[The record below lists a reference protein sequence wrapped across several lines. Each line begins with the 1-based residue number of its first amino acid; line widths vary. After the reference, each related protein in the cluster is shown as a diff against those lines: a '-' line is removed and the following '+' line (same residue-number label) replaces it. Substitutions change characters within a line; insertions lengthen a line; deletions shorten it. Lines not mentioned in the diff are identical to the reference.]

1 MTQTRLTP
9 IAVMSGSP
17 NPSVRRGTMRIPPP
31 SPRSDPNRPAATP
44 PPTSRRTITTSAG
57 RSVVRPFGPALGA
70 KVLRCVRQEG
80 DDPGSLEGDRQLALV
95 GRAGPRLAAG
105 VHLRPLPHGAPGPL
119 PFPFIDP
126 PRLVG
131 AAGADIP
138 TPALPVVVVS
148 CLRSR

>member
-105 VHLRPLPHGAPGPL
+105 RGLCPPPQVGPGPGH
-119 PFPFIDP
+119 FPVFAP
-126 PRLVG
+126 PGL
-131 AAGADIP
+131 
-138 TPALPVVVVS
+138 
-148 CLRSR
+148 LRAQ